1 MLSLKKLK
9 MSKLDQKFIAESLIE
24 TFNFAGKES
33 PYLLARISNS
43 FLKFSKSLTS
53 KPLGKITSPN
63 ESSWDAFSS
72 IRNSK
77 EEICF
82 GLEFMNFLNIQ
93 YLRY

>member
-1 MLSLKKLK
+1 MDSVELKK
-9 MSKLDQKFIAESLIE
+9 IAEELIE

-77 EEICF
+77 KEICF
-82 GLEFMNFLNIQ
+82 GLVFMNFLNIQ